1 MSGQTELA
9 PIALFVYRRLQHTRA
24 TVASLLRNSES
35 QDSDLFI
42 FCDAAKTADVVDQVA
57 EVRKFVEGIS
67 GFRSITIV
75 ERKENFG
82 LSRNIIGGVTDVLS
96 KNGRLIV
103 VEDDLVCSPFFLR
116 YMNDGLDVYADDAA
130 VASIHGYVYPVH
142 RPLPETFFLRGAD
155 CWGWATWTRA
165 WKCFRADGRELLAD
179 LERQNLLAEFDLE
192 GAFAFA
198 QMLRD
203 QIAGKNDSWA
213 IRWHASTFLAG
224 MYTLYPGKSL
234 VQNIGHDASGTHCH
248 TTNAFESELTTDP
261 VRLEKQNVVDND
273 DGKEAVRRFYVKQSE
288 IASAIDRSSIKIH
301 RRIVTH
307 LRRML
312 RRCWK
317 YWIK

>member
-24 TVASLLRNSES
+24 TVESLLRNSES

-234 VQNIGHDASGTHCH
+234 VQNIGHDSSGTHCDR
-248 TTNAFESELTTDP
+248 TSMFDVKLNSTRVSVSPISVGA
-261 VRLEKQNVVDND
+261 ND
-273 DGKEAVRRFYVKQSE
+273 VPRTIIADFRRKSSSTKTRQSE
-288 IASAIDRSSIKIH
+288 FLTRC
-301 RRIVTH
+301 RVF
-307 LRRML
+307 LRQFLGR
-312 RRCWK
+312 
-317 YWIK
+317 